1 MPATDRRRL
10 DGKILFITGGTQG
23 LGETIARDAADLG
36 AAGLVLLGR
45 NETRGRAVADSL
57 TNDRCRAVFAQA
69 DIAAVDSCRQAMA
82 LCDETFGRID
92 GLVNAAADTSRG
104 SLDDTTPE
112 LWDRL
117 MAVNARAPFFLMQEA
132 VKIMRREKIAGS
144 IVNVLSMSAHAG
156 QPFLVPYSV
165 SKGAL
170 LTLTKNQA
178 YALREDRIRVNGL
191 TIGWMNTPGE
201 HAIQAKD
208 GSPPDWLE
216 AADARMPY
224 GRILRPE
231 DIAGLAVYML
241 SDAAEMMNGAIVDY
255 DQHVM
260 GVYMP

>member
-1 MPATDRRRL
+1 MSTTDRRRL

-23 LGETIARDAADLG
+23 LGETIARQASDLG

-45 NETRGRAVADSL
+45 NGERGEAAAKDL
-57 TNDRCRAVFAQA
+57 TAGTCRAVFVKA
-69 DIAAVDSCRQAMA
+69 DLESVDDCRRAMRV
-82 LCDETFGRID
+82 CDETFGRID

-104 SLDDTTPE
+104 SLDDTSPE

-117 MAVNARAPFFLMQEA
+117 IAVNARAPFFLMQEA
-132 VKIMRREKIAGS
+132 VRIMRREKTAGS

-178 YALREDRIRVNGL
+178 YALREDRIRVNGI
-191 TIGWMNTPGE
+191 TVGWMNTPGE
-201 HAIQAKD
+201 HAIQKSD
-208 GSPPDWLE
+208 GSPADWLE
-216 AADARMPY
+216 QADARMPY
-224 GRILRPE
+224 GRILRPA
-231 DIAGLAVYML
+231 DISGLVVYML
-241 SDAAEMMNGAIVDY
+241 SDAAEMMNGSIVDY